1 MENTPRQDR
10 DCPSLLVPIACLVAG
25 CVGLVWMVPA
35 LVVSLSAGRLVR
47 LAVRFWHRIV
57 RFGEVRR
64 VFEAR
69 YAGYRRVRVAFDR
82 SGRVAEL
89 LEVWELAAS

>member
-1 MENTPRQDR
+1 MENTPRKER
-10 DCPSLLVPIACLVAG
+10 VCPSLLVPISCLVAG

-35 LVVSLSAGRLVR
+35 LVLSLSAGRLVR
-47 LAVRFWHRIV
+47 LVARLGRRVV
-57 RFGEVRR
+57 RFGEIRR

-69 YAGYRRVRVAFDR
+69 YAGYRRVRVSFDR
-82 SGRVAEL
+82 PARLADL